1 MTAPSAYSRFMRFPL
16 RLPRESLSFRA
27 ARRGPFLQVAKSAVA
42 MIAAWIAAGALVP
55 GPPPI
60 FAAIAAVLIVQ
71 PSINQSFARAVERSV
86 GVIVGVVIAS
96 LLGIALGS
104 PTWVILLAGA
114 VSLGVAWALRMSPGA
129 TNQVAISAVLVL
141 ALGTATP
148 NYALDRVLETV
159 IGAVIGILVN
169 TALVPPVLVPPAREK
184 LDVLG
189 RELAAA
195 LERLADAL
203 ETPQSRES
211 LEGLLLEAR
220 LLRPVRDAAAEAIRD
235 GADSLSL
242 NPRSSR
248 HRADL
253 AEMQA
258 RLDRF
263 TPVVTQTVGMTRAV
277 YDGYTPSI
285 TDDPSVRAIAE
296 QLHRAAHDV
305 RLEFSLDPNT
315 EPAPIAEEPALTRP
329 LQIRTPSTEHWV
341 LIGSLLMDLHRIHE
355 SLRDEPA

>member
-1 MTAPSAYSRFMRFPL
+1 M
-16 RLPRESLSFRA
+16 RESLTFRSP
-27 ARRGPFLQVAKSAVA
+27 RRAPFLQVAKSAIATV
-42 MIAAWIAAGALVP
+42 AAWLIAGWLVQ

-60 FAAIAAVLIVQ
+60 FAAIAALLVVQ
-71 PSINQSFARAVERSV
+71 PSVNQSLTRAIERSV

-104 PTWVILLAGA
+104 PTWVILVSAGVA
-114 VSLGVAWALRMSPGA
+114 LLVAWALRMTPGT

-148 NYALDRVLETV
+148 NYALDRVLETL
-159 IGAVIGILVN
+159 IGAVIGIIVN
-169 TALVPPVLVPPAREK
+169 AALVPPVLVPAARTKIE
-184 LDVLG
+184 VLG

-203 ETPQSRES
+203 ETPQTPQD

-220 LLRPVRDAAAEAIRD
+220 LLRPVRDAAADAIRD

-242 NPRSSR
+242 NPRSRR

-253 AEMQA
+253 AAMQQL
-258 RLDRF
+258 LDRF
-263 TPVVTQTVGMTRAV
+263 SPVVTQVIGMTRAA
-277 YDGYTPSI
+277 YDAYEPTI
-285 TDDPSVRAIAE
+285 AEEPSVRAIAE

-305 RLEFSLDPNT
+305 RLAFALDVPERGRT
-315 EPAPIAEEPALTRP
+315 VEEKPALTRP
-329 LQIRTPSTEHWV
+329 LQIRTPSALHWV
-341 LIGSLLMDLHRIHE
+341 LVGSLLMDLHRIHE
-355 SLRDEPA
+355 TLREPEA

>member
-1 MTAPSAYSRFMRFPL
+1 M
-16 RLPRESLSFRA
+16 RLPRESLTFRSP
-27 ARRGPFLQVAKSAVA
+27 RRGPFLQVAKSAVA
-42 MIAAWIAAGALVP
+42 MVAAWIVAGLLVP

-60 FAAIAAVLIVQ
+60 FAAIAAVLVVQ
-71 PSINQSFARAVERSV
+71 PSINQSFTRAVERSV

-96 LLGIALGS
+96 ALGIALGS
-104 PTWVILLAGA
+104 PTWVILLAAA
-114 VSLGVAWALRMSPGA
+114 VSLLVAWALRMSPGA

-148 NYALDRVLETV
+148 NYALDRVLETI
-159 IGAVIGILVN
+159 IGAAIGIVIN

-184 LDVLG
+184 IDVLG

-195 LERLADAL
+195 MERLADAL
-203 ETPQSRES
+203 ETPQTRES

-220 LLRPVRDAAAEAIRD
+220 LLRPVRDAAADAIRD

-253 AEMQA
+253 ADMEQ

-277 YDGYTPSI
+277 YDGYTSTI
-285 TDDPSVRAIAE
+285 ADDPSVRAIAE
-296 QLHRAAHDV
+296 QLRRAAHDV
-305 RLEFSLDPNT
+305 RLSFSLDPP
-315 EPAPIAEEPALTRP
+315 EPEPVAEEPALTRP
-329 LQIRTPSTEHWV
+329 LEIGTPSTEHWV
-341 LIGSLLMDLHRIHE
+341 LVGSLLMDLHRIHE
-355 SLRDEPA
+355 SLSEESD

>member
-1 MTAPSAYSRFMRFPL
+1 MPLSL

-27 ARRGPFLQVAKSAVA
+27 PRRGPLLQVAKSAVA
-42 MIAAWIAAGALVP
+42 MIAAWIVADLLVP

-60 FAAIAAVLIVQ
+60 FAAIAAVLVVQ
-71 PSINQSFARAVERSV
+71 PSINQSFTRAVERSV

-96 LLGIALGS
+96 VLGILLGS

-114 VSLGVAWALRMSPGA
+114 VSLIVAWALRMSPGA

-148 NYALDRVLETV
+148 NYALDRVIETV
-159 IGAVIGILVN
+159 IGAIIGILVN
-169 TALVPPVLVPPAREK
+169 TALVPPVLVPDARSK
-184 LDVLG
+184 VDILG

-203 ETPQSRES
+203 ETPQTREA

-220 LLRPVRDAAAEAIRD
+220 LLRPVRDAAADAIRD

-277 YDGYTPSI
+277 YDGYTSSI
-285 TDDPSVRAIAE
+285 VEDPSVRAIAE

-305 RLEFSLDPNT
+305 RLDFSL
-315 EPAPIAEEPALTRP
+315 EPDTARTPVAEEPALTRP

-355 SLRDEPA
+355 TLSDEPA

>member
-1 MTAPSAYSRFMRFPL
+1 MRGAASYARIM
-16 RLPRESLSFRA
+16 RLPRESLTFRSP
-27 ARRGPFLQVAKSAVA
+27 RRGPFLQVAKSAAA
-42 MIAAWIAAGALVP
+42 MIAAWVIAEILVP

-60 FAAIAAVLIVQ
+60 FAAIAAVLVVQ
-71 PSINQSFARAVERSV
+71 PSINQSFTRAVERSV
-86 GVIVGVVIAS
+86 GVIVGVIIAS
-96 LLGIALGS
+96 LLGILLGS

-114 VSLGVAWALRMSPGA
+114 VSLVAAWALRMSPGA

-159 IGAVIGILVN
+159 IGAIIGIVVN
-169 TALVPPVLVPPAREK
+169 TALVPPVLVTPAREK

-203 ETPQSRES
+203 EKPQTRES

-220 LLRPVRDAAAEAIRD
+220 LLRPVRDAAADAIAD

-263 TPVVTQTVGMTRAV
+263 TPVVTQTIGMTRAV
-277 YDGYTPSI
+277 YDGYTATI
-285 TDDPSVRAIAE
+285 DGDPSVRAIAE

-305 RLEFSLDPNT
+305 RREFALDLSDERDPVS
-315 EPAPIAEEPALTRP
+315 EEPALTRP

-341 LIGSLLMDLHRIHE
+341 LVGSLLMDLHRIHE
-355 SLRDEPA
+355 SLRDEAA

>member
-1 MTAPSAYSRFMRFPL
+1 
-16 RLPRESLSFRA
+16 
-27 ARRGPFLQVAKSAVA
+27 LQVAKTAVA
-42 MIAAWIAAGALVP
+42 MIAAWVVADLLVP

-60 FAAIAAVLIVQ
+60 FAAIAAVLVVQ
-71 PSINQSFARAVERSV
+71 PSINQSFTRAVERSV

-96 LLGIALGS
+96 VLGIVLGS

-114 VSLGVAWALRMSPGA
+114 VSLVVAWALRMSPGA

-148 NYALDRVLETV
+148 NYALDRVIETV
-159 IGAVIGILVN
+159 IGAVVGILVN
-169 TALVPPVLVPPAREK
+169 TALVPPVLVPAARAK
-184 LDVLG
+184 VDILG

-203 ETPQSRES
+203 ETPQTREA
-211 LEGLLLEAR
+211 LEGILLEAR
-220 LLRPVRDAAAEAIRD
+220 LLRPVRDAAADAIRD

-248 HRADL
+248 HRSDL

-277 YDGYTPSI
+277 YDGYTSSI
-285 TDDPSVRAIAE
+285 VEDPSVRAIAE

-305 RLEFSLDPNT
+305 RLDFSLEPET
-315 EPAPIAEEPALTRP
+315 ERALATEEPALTRP

-355 SLRDEPA
+355 TLSEDPG

>member
-1 MTAPSAYSRFMRFPL
+1 MTGSASYARFMRLPF
-16 RLPRESLSFRA
+16 RLPRESLTFRA
-27 ARRGPFLQVAKSAVA
+27 PRRGPFLQVAKTAVA
-42 MIAAWIAAGALVP
+42 MIAAWIAAGLLVP

-60 FAAIAAVLIVQ
+60 FAAIAAVLVVQ
-71 PSINQSFARAVERSV
+71 PSINQSFTRAVERSV

-96 LLGIALGS
+96 ALGILLGS
-104 PTWVILLAGA
+104 PTWVILLAGG
-114 VSLGVAWALRMSPGA
+114 VSLLVAWSLRMSPGA

-148 NYALDRVLETV
+148 NYAVDRVLETV
-159 IGAVIGILVN
+159 IGAIIGIVVN
-169 TALVPPVLVPPAREK
+169 TVLVPPVLVSPAREK

-203 ETPQSRES
+203 ETPQTRES

-220 LLRPVRDAAAEAIRD
+220 LLRPVRDAAADAIRD

-263 TPVVTQTVGMTRAV
+263 TPVVTQTIGMTRAI
-277 YDGYTPSI
+277 YDGYTSSI
-285 TDDPSVRAIAE
+285 VDDPSVRAIAE

-305 RLEFSLDPNT
+305 RLDFALDA
-315 EPAPIAEEPALTRP
+315 PAAESSVEEPALTRP

-341 LIGSLLMDLHRIHE
+341 LVGSLLMDLHRIHE

>member
-1 MTAPSAYSRFMRFPL
+1 MRLPL
-16 RLPRESLSFRA
+16 RLPRESLTFRSP
-27 ARRGPFLQVAKSAVA
+27 RRGPFLQVAKSAIA
-42 MIAAWIAAGALVP
+42 MVAAWVVADLLVP

-60 FAAIAAVLIVQ
+60 FAAIAAVLVVQ
-71 PSINQSFARAVERSV
+71 PSINQSFTRAVERSV

-96 LLGIALGS
+96 ALGILLGS
-104 PTWVILLAGA
+104 PTWVILLAAG
-114 VSLGVAWALRMSPGA
+114 VSLVVAWALRMSPGT

-148 NYALDRVLETV
+148 NYALDRVLETI
-159 IGAVIGILVN
+159 IGALIGIVVN
-169 TALVPPVLVPPAREK
+169 TALVPPVLVPPARDK

-203 ETPQSRES
+203 ETPQTQES

-253 AEMQA
+253 AVMQA

-263 TPVVTQTVGMTRAV
+263 TPVVTQAVGMTRAV
-277 YDGYTPSI
+277 YDGYTSSI
-285 TDDPSVRAIAE
+285 VDDPSVRAIAE

-305 RLEFSLDPNT
+305 RLSFGLDPRT
-315 EPAPIAEEPALTRP
+315 EPQQVEEEPALTRP

-341 LIGSLLMDLHRIHE
+341 LVGSLLMDLHRIHE
-355 SLRDEPA
+355 SLRETA

>member
-1 MTAPSAYSRFMRFPL
+1 MRLPL

-27 ARRGPFLQVAKSAVA
+27 PRRGPFLQVAKSAIA
-42 MIAAWIAAGALVP
+42 MIAAWVVADVLVP

-60 FAAIAAVLIVQ
+60 FAAIAAVLVVQ
-71 PSINQSFARAVERSV
+71 PSINQSFTRAVERSV

-96 LLGIALGS
+96 VLGILLGS

-114 VSLGVAWALRMSPGA
+114 VSLVVAWALRMSPGA

-159 IGAVIGILVN
+159 IGAIIGILVN
-169 TALVPPVLVPPAREK
+169 TALVPPVLVPDARSK
-184 LDVLG
+184 VDILG

-203 ETPQSRES
+203 ETPQTREA

-220 LLRPVRDAAAEAIRD
+220 LLRPVRDAAADAIRD

-248 HRADL
+248 HRSDL

-277 YDGYTPSI
+277 YDGYTSSI
-285 TDDPSVRAIAE
+285 VEDPSVRAIAE

-305 RLEFSLDPNT
+305 RLDFHLEPDT
-315 EPAPIAEEPALTRP
+315 ERAAVTEEPALTRP
-329 LQIRTPSTEHWV
+329 LQIRTPSAEHWV

-355 SLRDEPA
+355 TLSEDPA